1 MYFAALFLFLKTVLM
16 DNRFSLVRLS
26 VDPWVANERSAYQ
39 QQRRQPH
46 LPINHL
52 KPLLFRTIRHLWPTF
67 WFHSSCGSGTDWPF
81 VQNSSDP
88 GVRAAQKVA
97 FSPIFSS
104 NDFWPFYQP
113 VLPTLFSWWPSII
126 QRLILKKNS
135 PFFWE
140 AFPKITCIENRT
152 SWKLA
157 LPKPTICLGFCALK
171 NGKKKIMIIDKK
183 ALFSCSKSIFRFY
196 ISWQS
201 KYFILREVAC

>member
-1 MYFAALFLFLKTVLM
+1 MFTYQSDVFWKVEIYVFCGSLFIPKDGFDGQPL
-16 DNRFSLVRLS
+16 RSLARLS
-26 VDPWVANERSAYQ
+26 VDPWVANERSAYRQ
-39 QQRRQPH
+39 QQRQPH

-104 NDFWPFYQP
+104 NDFWPFYQS
-113 VLPTLFSWWPSII
+113 VLPTHHQNTNFGEKLFQKSFVS
-126 QRLILKKNS
+126 
-135 PFFWE
+135 
-140 AFPKITCIENRT
+140 KIERIEN
-152 SWKLA
+152 
-157 LPKPTICLGFCALK
+157 CLCRNLQFDAFVQSK
-171 NGKKKIMIIDKK
+171 NGKGKK
-183 ALFSCSKSIFRFY
+183 ALFSCFKSIFLFY
-196 ISWQS
+196 ISSQS